1 MPIPSAEVLG
11 DRSSKR
17 PDDSES
23 CSYTLAILAGE
34 LSPEDVRD
42 VLHGNAGYGV
52 RVVAV
57 SSVATGRVEGRA
69 NVLPA
74 VLAAAA
80 EALGESG
87 GDHGNSA
94 RPGGRAWRIED
105 DGGRSG
111 RSGERGRAGEAPDP
125 DQSPGLS
132 ARERETLLLVADGL
146 TRNQAARRIGISPH
160 TVDTY
165 LKRIRAKLG
174 LGNKA
179 ELARA
184 AERYRHDGDRRP

>member
-1 MPIPSAEVLG
+1 MS
-11 DRSSKR
+11 
-17 PDDSES
+17 
-23 CSYTLAILAGE
+23 
-34 LSPEDVRD
+34 
-42 VLHGNAGYGV
+42 
-52 RVVAV
+52 
-57 SSVATGRVEGRA
+57 
-69 NVLPA
+69 A

-87 GDHGNSA
+87 GGSRNSA
-94 RPGGRAWRIED
+94 RPDGPARRTGG
-105 DGGRSG
+105 DGGEIRRSG
-111 RSGERGRAGEAPDP
+111 GCGRAGEAPDTDRDRP
-125 DQSPGLS
+125 PGPSAREGSPGLS

-146 TRNQAARRIGISPH
+146 TRNQTARRIGISPH

-184 AERYRHDGDRRP
+184 AERYRHDDDPRA